1 MPYCDSLVTKQP
13 MRQWLMKRWRVVLVT
28 LAVIAGLWIVLEIA
42 FYLLVTE
49 PIDRYYFPR
58 P

>member
-1 MPYCDSLVTKQP
+1 
-13 MRQWLMKRWRVVLVT
+13 MRQRLINKWRVALVV

-49 PIDRYYFPR
+49 PIDRYYFPGS
-58 P
+58 

>member
-1 MPYCDSLVTKQP
+1 
-13 MRQWLMKRWRVVLVT
+13 MKRWRVVLVT